1 MTHIVNT
8 KIIQSLG
15 NFNLLGSVEE
25 SIGKLFTLSQSALN
39 DLEVR
44 DIAQEVAHWL
54 VWVRPGRVGVDLVWT
69 AVKPG

>member
-8 KIIQSLG
+8 KIIQGLG

-25 SIGKLFTLSQSALN
+25 SIGKLFTLSQSTLN

-54 VWVRPGRVGVDLVWT
+54 VWVRSGRVGV
-69 AVKPG
+69 

>member
-8 KIIQSLG
+8 KIIQGLG

-25 SIGKLFTLSQSALN
+25 SIGKLFTLSQSTLN

-44 DIAQEVAHWL
+44 DITQEVAYWL
-54 VWVRPGRVGVDLVWT
+54 VWVRSGRVGV
-69 AVKPG
+69 